1 MGIDL
6 IAGGRSKRTKA
17 RSTTSTNT
25 YLHLLIKLYK
35 FLARRTDA
43 KFNKIILKRLNGS
56 RTTRYPISISRL
68 TKITKGLKD

>member
-6 IAGGRSKRTKA
+6 VAGGRSKRAKA
-17 RSTTSTNT
+17 RSTTSPNA

-35 FLARRTDA
+35 FLARRTDS

-56 RTTRYPISISRL
+56 RVTRYPLSISRL
-68 TKITKGLKD
+68 TKI